1 MKLKKTYQLKQIGE
15 EFVVMNNQATSVDFT
30 QIITLNQSAAWLW
43 QQLEPMES
51 FDKTTI
57 VQLLLDEYEVDEIV
71 AQADAETFIQNL
83 IEHHFID

>member
-43 QQLEPMES
+43 KQLEAIES

-57 VQLLLDEYEVDEIV
+57 VQLLLDEYEVDETV
-71 AQADAETFIQNL
+71 AQADADTFIQHL
-83 IEHHFID
+83 TEHHFID

>member
-43 QQLEPMES
+43 KQLEPMES
-51 FDKTTI
+51 FDRKTI
-57 VQLLLDEYEVDEIV
+57 VQLLLDEYEVDETV
-71 AQADAETFIQNL
+71 AQADADTFIQHL
-83 IEHHFID
+83 TEHHFID

>member
-1 MKLKKTYQLKQIGE
+1 MKLQKTFQLKQIGE

-43 QQLEPMES
+43 KQLEAIES

-57 VQLLLDEYEVDEIV
+57 VQLLLDEYEVDETV
-71 AQADAETFIQNL
+71 AQADAETFIQHL
-83 IEHHFID
+83 VEHHFID

>member
-1 MKLKKTYQLKQIGE
+1 MKLKKTYKLKQIGE

-30 QIITLNQSAAWLW
+30 QIITLNESAAWLW
-43 QQLEPMES
+43 QQLEEIES

-71 AQADAETFIQNL
+71 AQADADTFIQHL
-83 IEHHFID
+83 TEHHFIE

>member
-43 QQLEPMES
+43 KQLEPMES
-51 FDKTTI
+51 FDRKTI
-57 VQLLLDEYEVDEIV
+57 VQLLLDEYEVDETV
-71 AQADAETFIQNL
+71 AQADADTFIQHL
-83 IEHHFID
+83 TEHHFIN

>member
-1 MKLKKTYQLKQIGE
+1 MKLRDIFQLKQIGE

-51 FDKTTI
+51 FDKTT
-57 VQLLLDEYEVDEIV
+57 VVKLLLAEYEIDETT
-71 AQADAETFIQNL
+71 AQTDAETFIQHL
-83 IEHHFID
+83 MDHHFID